1 MDNLPG
7 VFKINRVNK
16 AMASLAERIASARN
30 IAESIPQI
38 KTVVLNLQDEDES
51 QPNVPDNPTPIPPK
65 QENDLQ
71 LGAIFPNTFVPN
83 SSEESRVCEV
93 IVVVVK
99 GKVQK
104 YFIVNKDGIEQK
116 DWEPQVIDDINKL
129 SAETK
134 RKANS
139 ITQASRGKVKLKFF
153 SIKIP
158 SNVECNSCYYFV
170 AQSTEKYSEHK
181 DRLML
186 FVSYGNLTGA

>member
-1 MDNLPG
+1 MDKPG

-16 AMASLAERIASARN
+16 AMASLAERVASAKN
-30 IAESIPQI
+30 IAESIPQV
-38 KTVVLNLQDEDES
+38 KTAVLNLKDKDKQQS
-51 QPNVPDNPTPIPPK
+51 NVPDNPNSIPPK

-71 LGAIFPNTFVPN
+71 LGAIFPNTFTPN

-93 IVVVVK
+93 ILVVVK

-104 YFIVNKDGIEQK
+104 YFIVNKDGIEQT

-139 ITQASRGKVKLKFF
+139 ITQASRGKAKLKFF

-158 SNVECNSCYYFV
+158 SSVECNSCYYFV
-170 AQSTEKYSEHK
+170 VQSTEKDSEHE